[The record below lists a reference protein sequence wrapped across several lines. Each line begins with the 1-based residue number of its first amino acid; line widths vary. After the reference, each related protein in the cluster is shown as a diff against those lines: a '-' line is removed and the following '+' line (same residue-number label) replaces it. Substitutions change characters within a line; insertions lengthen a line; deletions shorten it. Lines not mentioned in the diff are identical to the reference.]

1 MPRRTSRSPRA
12 SKASWP
18 SSTMLPNL
26 SMWPIA
32 SACSGWWSKKSRS
45 DPKRSSSSTRSPCL
59 TTLRILVIYCVH
71 GITIAEIATGKLTTK
86 LTREGEAAGG
96 LAPYRPDFAI
106 RSLPPWP
113 PGPGEAPP
121 VVWPEHGKPIG
132 ELITTMKATRERS
145 RSSVEK
151 LATLDP
157 EPLVFKHFRLVDLD
171 LAQWWLL
178 QAQHDRIHLGQP
190 RDIKRHPGF
199 PRDGAARTL

>member
-1 MPRRTSRSPRA
+1 VTLPRA
-12 SKASWP
+12 IQALWED
-18 SSTMLPNL
+18 LEGARAEVLREVVGL
-26 SMWPIA
+26 SQRQADWRPA
-32 SACSGWWSKKSRS
+32 EKEWSVGE
-45 DPKRSSSSTRSPCL
+45 
-59 TTLRILVIYCVH
+59 VINH
-71 GITIAEIATGKLTTK
+71 LTIAEIATGKLTTK

-157 EPLVFKHFRLVDLD
+157 ERLVFKHFRLGDLD

-178 QAQHDRIHLGQP
+178 QAQHDRIHLGQL

-199 PRDGAARTL
+199 PRDGAART